1 MKNKMEPTQ
10 KEQSGQSLVELAISL
25 MVIMLLLLGAVETSL
40 AIFQYITIRDAA
52 QEGATYGSFEPGDE
66 DGIKYRTAAAA
77 SDILVI
83 DPCVGEDDECSDEED
98 EDSEETENVSGKVDV
113 NFNGSHCEGLED
125 GKSNTVTVTV
135 TFPHY
140 IAFPLVTPV
149 IGTDTINLRASVTNT
164 ILYPTCE

>member
-1 MKNKMEPTQ
+1 MKIKLKQAP
-10 KEQSGQSLVELAISL
+10 KEASGQSLVELAISL

-83 DPCVGEDDECSDEED
+83 DPCVDEDDECSEED
-98 EDSEETENVSGKVDV
+98 EDSDETENVSGSVEV
-113 NFNGSHCEGLED
+113 NYNGSHCEGVED
-125 GKSNTVTVTV
+125 GESNAITVTV

-164 ILYPTCE
+164 ILYPMCE